1 MGKKGN
7 LEKGKMQKG
16 EKKKKKERYRIVKG
30 DKGKRGKWGKFGNEK
45 GGNWKRKEGS
55 QDTDFF
61 GDIQT

>member
-1 MGKKGN
+1 
-7 LEKGKMQKG
+7 MQKG